1 MRKTIW
7 LLVILLAFSA
17 SALSQTSEKMALTVE
32 DIYHP
37 TKRVAFSGFPSFGLR
52 WSKDGKGFI
61 ETRRETT
68 GIKIVQR
75 DAASGEETVIYDG
88 VEVANALTKIGE
100 TPEDAKAIA
109 SNLVS
114 QSVDDKSFL
123 LSSPEDLY
131 VYDAAAK
138 TAKRITKDKIQELE
152 ADFSPDGK
160 KVSFVRGN
168 NLYAVEIASGKETQF
183 TEDGDKNTLNGYLAW
198 VYEEELYGRGQNRGY
213 WWSPDSMK
221 IAFLRTDDSMVPA
234 FVLADDTVT
243 DQTVEDT
250 NYPQA
255 GDPNPFVTLKV
266 ASLGDGKVTDIDT
279 SKYDEADFLISR
291 VDWSPDSKWVV
302 YQGQN
307 REQTYLDL
315 NAYDLAGKNTT
326 TLFKETSP
334 AWVSALANPH
344 WLKDGSF
351 IWESTRDG
359 WHHLYHYAKDG
370 KLIRQ
375 ITKGDWEIGSFYGV
389 DEKNG
394 FVYFSASEHSHIA
407 PQIYRIKLDGTGL
420 TRLTKKEGS
429 YSANFNPTFTHF
441 VANWSDIN
449 TPWQT
454 SLHRADGTLEKVI
467 NENKVEV
474 LSKYNLSKPEFLKV
488 KNRDGFEMEAI
499 MIKPPDFDASK
510 KYPVMSFVYGGPHAP
525 QVRNAWGGSGYMF
538 HQMLAQKGY
547 IIWIL
552 DPRSASGKGE
562 KETWTAYKQ
571 LGYTELLDLED
582 GVKYLKSL
590 SYVDGDRIG
599 IRGWS
604 YGGFM
609 TTYALTRSKSFKI
622 GVAGGSVTNWALYD
636 SIYTERYMLTPENNP
651 NGYAKT
657 SVLGHAKD
665 LHGKLL
671 LIHGVMDNNVHM
683 QNTTKFVYEL
693 QKAGK
698 QFDYMVYPTQ
708 RHGVVDRE
716 QSYHMY
722 VMIADFILKNL

>member
-1 MRKTIW
+1 MRKTFW
-7 LLVILLAFSA
+7 LLVILLTISA
-17 SALSQTSEKMALTVE
+17 SAWSQSEKLSITVD

-37 TKRVAFSGFPSFGLR
+37 QKRVAFSGSPTFGLR
-52 WSKDGKGFI
+52 WSKDGKGFV
-61 ETRRETT
+61 ETRREGT
-68 GIKIVQR
+68 GIKLVQV
-75 DAASGEETVIYDG
+75 DVQTKAETVIYNG
-88 VEVANALTKIGE
+88 LEVADALTKIGV
-100 TPEDAKAIA
+100 TADIAKGMAMRFIGQNDN
-109 SNLVS
+109 SN
-114 QSVDDKSFL
+114 SFL
-123 LSSPEDLY
+123 FSSDEDLY
-131 VYDAAAK
+131 VYDATTK
-138 TAKRITKDKIQELE
+138 SAKRITNDKISELE

-168 NLYAVEIASGKETQF
+168 DLYAVEIASGKETRF
-183 TEDGDKNTLNGYLAW
+183 TKDGSKNILNGYLAW

-213 WWSPDSMK
+213 WWSPDSMQ
-221 IAFLRTDDSMVPA
+221 IVFLRTDDSMVPA
-234 FVLADDTVT
+234 FVLPDDTVT
-243 DQTVEDT
+243 DQRIEDA

-255 GDPNPFVTLKV
+255 GDPNPFVNLKV
-266 ASLGDGKVTDIDT
+266 AALSDGKVTNIDT
-279 SKYDEADFLISR
+279 SKYPEADFLVSR
-291 VDWSPDSKWVV
+291 VAWSPDSKWVV

-307 REQTYLDL
+307 REQTFLDL
-315 NAYDLAGKNTT
+315 NAYDLASKTT
-326 TLFKETSP
+326 KTLFKETSP
-334 AWVSALANPH
+334 AWAEAIDNPH

-351 IWESTRDG
+351 IWESKTSG
-359 WHHLYHYAKDG
+359 WHHLFHYAKDG

-375 ITKGDWEIGSFYGV
+375 ITKGEWEIGSFYGV

-394 FVYFSASEHSHIA
+394 FAYFSATAHSHIA

-420 TRLTKKEGS
+420 TRLSEKEGS

-449 TPWQT
+449 TPPQT
-454 SLHRADGTLEKVI
+454 TLHRADGTLEKVI
-467 NENKVEV
+467 NENKVEI
-474 LSKYNLSKPEFLKV
+474 LSKYNLGKPEFLKV

-582 GVKYLKSL
+582 GVKFLKSQ
-590 SYVDGDRIG
+590 SYIDGDRIG

-609 TTYALTRSKSFKI
+609 TTYALTHSKSFKI

-636 SIYTERYMLTPENNP
+636 SIYTERYMLTPQNNP
-651 NGYAKT
+651 EGYAKT
-657 SVLGHAKD
+657 SVLGKGKD

-708 RHGVVDRE
+708 QHGVVDRE
-716 QSYHMY
+716 QSYHMN
-722 VMIADFILKNL
+722 VMIADYILKNL

>member
-7 LLVILLAFSA
+7 LTALLLAVAVSA
-17 SALSQTSEKMALTVE
+17 VAQTEKLKITVE

-37 TKRVAFSGFPSFGLR
+37 QKKVAFGGFPTFGLR

-61 ETRRETT
+61 ETRREKT
-68 GIKIVQR
+68 GIKIVQV
-75 DAASGEETVIYDG
+75 DAASGKETVIYDG
-88 VEVANALTKIGE
+88 VAVANALTKIGE
-100 TPEDAKAIA
+100 TPEDAKTIA
-109 SNLVS
+109 ANIVS
-114 QSVDDKSFL
+114 QSVDDKKIL
-123 LSSPEDLY
+123 LASEADLY
-131 VYDAAAK
+131 VYDAVENAAK
-138 TAKRITKDKIQELE
+138 RLTKDKIQELE
-152 ADFSPDGK
+152 ADFSPDAS

-168 NLYAVEIASGKETQF
+168 DLYAVDIASGKETRF

-213 WWSPDSMK
+213 WWSPDSSK
-221 IAFLRTDDSMVPA
+221 IVFLRTDDSMVPQ

-243 DQTVEDT
+243 DQTIEDT

-266 ASLGDGKVTDIDT
+266 GNLTDGKVTDIDT
-279 SKYDEADFLISR
+279 SEYDEADFLISR
-291 VDWSPDSKWVV
+291 VDWSPDSKRVI
-302 YQGQN
+302 YQAQN

-334 AWVSALANPH
+334 AWVAAISNPH

-351 IWESTRDG
+351 VWESTRDG
-359 WHHLYHYAKDG
+359 WQHLYHYAPDG
-370 KLIRQ
+370 KPIRQ
-375 ITKGDWEIGSFYGV
+375 ITKGEWEVGSFYGI

-394 FVYFSASEHSHIA
+394 FAYFSATEHSHIA

-420 TRLTKKEGS
+420 TRLTKKEGTYTAS
-429 YSANFNPTFTHF
+429 FNPTFTHF

-454 SLHRADGTLEKVI
+454 SLHRADGTLEKI
-467 NENKVEV
+467 RNENKPTV
-474 LSKYNLSKPEFLKV
+474 LSKYELGQTEFLKV
-488 KNRDGFEMEAI
+488 KNRDGFEMEAM

-525 QVRNAWGGSGYMF
+525 QVKNQWGGNNYMF

-547 IIWIL
+547 IIWTL

-571 LGYTELLDLED
+571 LGYTEFLDLED
-582 GVKYLKSL
+582 GVKYLKTL
-590 SYVDGDRIG
+590 PYVQGDRIG

-604 YGGFM
+604 YGGYM
-609 TTYALTRSKSFKI
+609 TTYVMTHGKSFKI
-622 GVAGGSVTNWALYD
+622 GVAGGTVSDWALYD

-651 NGYAKT
+651 DGYKKT
-657 SVLGHAKD
+657 SVLDNAAD

-671 LIHGVMDNNVHM
+671 LIHGGMDNNVHM
-683 QNTTKFVYEL
+683 QNTTKLVYEL

-698 QFDYMVYPTQ
+698 QFDLMIYPTQ
-708 RHGVVDRE
+708 RHGVNNPQQV
-716 QSYHMY
+716 YHMY
-722 VMIADFILKNL
+722 VMMADFILENL